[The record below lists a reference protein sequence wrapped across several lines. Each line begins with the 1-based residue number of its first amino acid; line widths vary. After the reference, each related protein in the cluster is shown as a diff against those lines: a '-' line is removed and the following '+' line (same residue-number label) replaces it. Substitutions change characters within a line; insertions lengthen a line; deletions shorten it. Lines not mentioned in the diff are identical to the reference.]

1 MDTNGVWTATWN
13 PVANASGYRFCLA
26 GSGWHDCIDASY
38 TFQNP
43 PQTADYEVYALGD
56 GISFT
61 DSDVTKISY
70 PESNPEPEP
79 EPEPVS
85 NPEPEPEP
93 VSNPEPVSD
102 PEPQSESDPQ
112 PITEPD
118 AEGAENP

>member
-13 PVANASGYRFCLA
+13 PVANASGYRFRLA

-79 EPEPVS
+79 EP
-85 NPEPEPEP
+85 